1 MPAWMQAVVNFV
13 LPGNAFHACVAAGP
27 LAIYLLLIGAINLA
41 RRPLLVSGT
50 RDAAA
55 LGLALS
61 GLLLIGPVDLF
72 FPDAIAMH
80 VILLVRLLLVGFYVM
95 CLMLVLL
102 LLRPRLVIYNI
113 SVDQLR
119 PVLGDL
125 VDKLDREARWAGDS
139 LVLPGLGVQLHLE
152 SFPLLRNV
160 SLSAVSAKQNYLGW
174 RQLEVSLRTALEKV
188 EGVRNR
194 KGAAILLGV
203 GSLLV
208 VWLVGGIAN
217 DPTAVA
223 QSLLK
228 TLNL

>member
-1 MPAWMQAVVNFV
+1 MPEWLQAWADFI
-13 LPGNAFHACVAAGP
+13 LPGNAFHACVAVGP

-61 GLLLIGPVDLF
+61 GLLLVGPVDLF
-72 FPDAIAMH
+72 FPNAITMH
-80 VILLVRLLLVGFYVM
+80 VILLVRLLLLGFYVM
-95 CLMLVLL
+95 CLVLVLL

-119 PVLGDL
+119 PVLAEL

-139 LVLPGLGVQLHLE
+139 LVLPGLGVQLHLD
-152 SFPLLRNV
+152 SFAPLRNV
-160 SLSAVSAKQNYLGW
+160 SLAAVGAKQNYLGW
-174 RQLEVSLRTALEKV
+174 RQLEVSLRAALSKV

-194 KGAAILLGV
+194 AGAAILLGV
-203 GSLLV
+203 GALLV
-208 VWLVGGIAN
+208 AWLVGGIAN
-217 DPTAVA
+217 DPQAVA
-223 QSLLK
+223 QRLLE